1 MGAKLKSST
10 GDKDHQIKVGNAGN
24 TEPKVKI
31 QNKKMKMKLNKP

>member
-24 TEPKVKI
+24 TEPKGQDTK
-31 QNKKMKMKLNKP
+31 